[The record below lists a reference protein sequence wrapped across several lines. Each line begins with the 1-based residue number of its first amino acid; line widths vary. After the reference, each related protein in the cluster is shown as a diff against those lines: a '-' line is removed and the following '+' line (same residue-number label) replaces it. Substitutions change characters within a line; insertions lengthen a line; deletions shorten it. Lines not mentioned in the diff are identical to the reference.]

1 MRYLIDA
8 YIIVIIADSVLSYV
22 PQYRTQEWGKYLKK
36 IADLSLN
43 PIRKLL
49 PEGLPLDFSPLV
61 VIMVLQFLR
70 IIF

>member
-8 YIIVIIADSVLSYV
+8 YIIVIIADTVLHYV
-22 PQYRTQEWGKYLKK
+22 PQYKTQEWGKYLKK
-36 IADLSLN
+36 IAGLSLN

-61 VIMVLQFLR
+61 VIMGLQFLR
-70 IIF
+70 ILF